1 MPWISAAKWDS
12 LNREVASL
20 SAQLMEARHLATTF
34 EDEAK
39 GLRLDLKAERRAK
52 DKVTEGLIDRVL
64 QSRNQRPIS
73 DPPKKVSK
81 PAGEPGELTTA
92 DLAEIEFFRQ
102 CAIDEG
108 NPPQQGEAL
117 WRAKREGAMM
127 PFEVKQAQMP
137 YEDMDQNDGLS
148 H

>member
-1 MPWISAAKWDS
+1 MWVKQSMWDAI
-12 LNREVASL
+12 NREVASL

-52 DKVTEGLIDRVL
+52 DKVTEGLVDRVL

-73 DPPKKVSK
+73 DPPKRVSK
-81 PAGEPGELTTA
+81 PEGEPELTA
-92 DLAEIEFFRQ
+92 AQLDEREFYIQ
-102 CAIDEG
+102 CALDNGDSREKGI
-108 NPPQQGEAL
+108 AL
-117 WRAKREGAMM
+117 HDAKRAGAMM